1 MRKILFILSLSLPLL
16 AFGQYQRNS
25 DIFPT
30 FGNYERKGWLV
41 NPALTYTLKPFKE
54 NQQRIFV
61 GSDSVYD
68 VLINAK
74 GKPGVGLEIGRFY
87 AIENSRIISYVD
99 FSLGIKILRGA
110 EEFEAT
116 LDDPDRLDPYTVS
129 GSGTFSQNYA
139 TASFNA
145 TNAIPLTQKVS
156 LHNTLGINGDYR
168 LTDLYEYDQNGMPLS
183 LQTPERFV
191 FQAHYKI
198 GLGISVGDNIMMI
211 PSVETPL
218 VTFYEYD
225 DLKST
230 LAIFTSRYRPLIFRL
245 TILVM
250 DNKPD
255 RKCPKQ
261 KKPRKSSESLF
272 GMIDS
277 DRPW

>member
-1 MRKILFILSLSLPLL
+1 MRKILFLVSLMLPLL
-16 AFGQYQRNS
+16 SAGQYQRNN
-25 DIFPT
+25 DIFPS

-54 NQQRIFV
+54 NEQRIFT

-99 FSLGIKILRGA
+99 FALGIKILRGA
-110 EEFEAT
+110 EEFDAT
-116 LDDPDRLDPYTVS
+116 LDDPDRTDPYTIS
-129 GSGTFSQNYA
+129 GSGIFSQNYA

-145 TNAIPLTQKVS
+145 TNGILLSREIS

-168 LTDLYEYDQNGMPLS
+168 LTELYDYDKNEMPMDLQI
-183 LQTPERFV
+183 PERFV

-198 GLGISVGDNIMMI
+198 GVGIAVGDNLMVI
-211 PSVETPL
+211 PSVETPV

-230 LAIFTSRYRPLIFRL
+230 LAIFNSRYRPLIFRITVL
-245 TILVM
+245 IL

-255 RKCPKQ
+255 RKCPKA

-272 GMIDS
+272 GMSGS